1 MSWSIGLRAVSR
13 WSSRWG
19 LNKPVSKLNKPV
31 SNKRGSARRGSGGF
45 TLLEVLVAFTILA
58 LSLGAVFQVWSIGLR
73 STSQAE
79 SRALAVLLLESKL
92 AGIGIEEPLESGE
105 QAGEFDNGFRWH
117 ASVEPYEAAP
127 TEAEAE
133 GFESEGVGPGPGF
146 VPYQV
151 VVTVRWGERENE
163 HALSLTTLRLGPP
176 Q

>member
-19 LNKPVSKLNKPV
+19 LNKPV

-117 ASVEPYEAAP
+117 ASVEPYEA
-127 TEAEAE
+127 EGAEPE
-133 GFESEGVGPGPGF
+133 GAESEGFVSGPGI